1 MSTQLDA
8 SIGLSASES
17 TFGTPVVDDRFFEFT
32 DEKFEWKPSFV
43 QGAGLRVGTRVAR
56 NDRRK
61 LGKQEAEGEIEIEAV
76 SKGMG
81 RLFEAALG
89 AVSNTQIAAGP
100 GYQQNH
106 TLTTTDPIKSYTIQK
121 GVPTIGGGTTQAVT
135 FPGSVCTN
143 LEISAS
149 TGDIVKIKTG
159 WKAREVRTDIA
170 YAAPSYPTS
179 PELFTFVDGAITI
192 GGTLTP
198 PTTTALATGGTA
210 VANITDFS
218 LSIDNKLDDGGFT
231 FGGAGK
237 RTRKQVVNL
246 ADLKGKITAEYTDNT
261 LRDAYLAQ
269 TGLAIV
275 MTFTSSVAITA
286 GVYPTLQI
294 VIPLAKLEGDIPN
307 ASGGK
312 PIMQSIDY
320 TVLDPSTG
328 VAPLTIVYRTSDTTV

>member
-1 MSTQLDA
+1 MNTSQLC
-8 SIGLSASES
+8 SGSA
-17 TFGTPVVDDRFFEFT
+17 
-32 DEKFEWKPSFV
+32 
-43 QGAGLRVGTRVAR
+43 
-56 NDRRK
+56 
-61 LGKQEAEGEIEIEAV
+61 
-76 SKGMG
+76 
-81 RLFEAALG
+81 
-89 AVSNTQIAAGP
+89 
-100 GYQQNH
+100 YQQNT
-106 TLTTTDPIKSYTIQK
+106 TLTTTDPIKAYTIQK

-135 FPGSVCTN
+135 FPGSVCTS
-143 LEISAS
+143 LEISAA

-170 YAAPSYPTS
+170 YAAPSYPTT

-192 GGTLTP
+192 GGTLTQ
-198 PTTTALATGGTA
+198 PTTTALATGGTV

-237 RTRKQVVNL
+237 RTRKQVVSL
-246 ADLKGKITAEYTDNT
+246 ADVKGKLTAEYTDNT
-261 LRDAYLAQ
+261 LRDAYLNQ

-275 MTFTSSVAITA
+275 MTFQSTVQISA

-294 VIPLAKLEGDIPN
+294 VISLAKLEGDIPN

-320 TVLDPSTG
+320 TVLDPATG
-328 VAPLTIVYRTSDTTV
+328 VQPLTIVYRTSDTTV